1 MLSVAD
7 FLTRLFRS
15 CVTAAR
21 LPAAFACVALLS
33 SQLLKLSE
41 VNEKTGE
48 PVTQGDVPFFALDTL
63 LQFARYEKVP
73 EADKEA
79 VRDRFFWALDHEDL
93 GICTLGTLRKCP

>member
-1 MLSVAD
+1 
-7 FLTRLFRS
+7 
-15 CVTAAR
+15 
-21 LPAAFACVALLS
+21 
-33 SQLLKLSE
+33 
-41 VNEKTGE
+41 
-48 PVTQGDVPFFALDTL
+48 VTQGDVPFFALDTL